1 MNAETFQAQY
11 PLALQAL
18 GLHMQAH
25 DLPVPTSVDVIEYHH
40 FATRQPSRAIRVRL
54 PHLPDQQ
61 DAWIASVAVDGTDV
75 EEVEFGFRT
84 TWSVRLPDTG
94 FRFELVG
101 LRAQAS
107 WMPVSA

>member
-1 MNAETFQAQY
+1 MDTKTFNKQY

-18 GLHMQAH
+18 GLHMQVH
-25 DLPVPTSVDVIEYHH
+25 DLLVPASIDVIEYHH
-40 FATRQPSRAIRVRL
+40 FATMPATRAIRVRL

-75 EEVEFGFRT
+75 EEVELGFRT